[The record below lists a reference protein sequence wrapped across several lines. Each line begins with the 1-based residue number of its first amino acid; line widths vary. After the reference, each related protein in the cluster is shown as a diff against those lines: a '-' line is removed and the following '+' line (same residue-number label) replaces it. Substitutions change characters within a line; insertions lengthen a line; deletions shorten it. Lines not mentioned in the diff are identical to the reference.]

1 MSTGT
6 VPEQDAIQMEPLKR
20 LKRDLVIAAKTLS
33 DAEARY
39 LVDLYYQIQGLRI
52 ASENQTRSVDQGVSG
67 RPLEEAVDVDPKVTE
82 PHTVLDWFT
91 LNTAM
96 MEAQIKRALDVYS
109 DQNPVGRWAKSQMG
123 IGPVLASG
131 LLSTLFPLMKPSVNY
146 PNSFN
151 TAGKIW
157 RFAGLDPT
165 QKWFSREQANEMVG
179 ALTEVHS
186 DISLEALVPIV
197 AMKINRSPETLRRQA
212 LMGPGKNTRKLE
224 KITKTSLSAAV
235 AIRPWN
241 ASLKVLCWKIGES
254 FIKVQS
260 NEKDYYGK
268 LYAKRKAMEQMKNE
282 RGDFAETAKEILQRK
297 RFGKDTDAFK
307 HLSGGKL
314 PPAQIHARAR
324 RYAVKMFLSHL
335 HEVMW
340 RVVHNS
346 APPVPYVIEHMGH
359 RDYLAVPGWDPTM
372 KDGGK

>member
-1 MSTGT
+1 MSA
-6 VPEQDAIQMEPLKR
+6 EAIQLEPLQR
-20 LKRDLVIAAKTLS
+20 LKRDLVVAAKTLS

-52 ASENQTRSVDQGVSG
+52 ASQNQTRSVDQGVSG
-67 RPLEEAVDVDPKVTE
+67 RPLEEADVDPKVTE
-82 PHTVLDWFT
+82 PHNVLDWFT
-91 LNTAM
+91 MNTAM

-131 LLSTLFPLMKPSVNY
+131 LLSVLFPLMKPSANY
-146 PNSFN
+146 PNSFS

-165 QKWFSREQANEMVG
+165 QKWFSREQAN
-179 ALTEVHS
+179 
-186 DISLEALVPIV
+186 ALVEEEIKAYEASLPKDTLTTTLEFLVPRI
-197 AMKINRSPETLRRQA
+197 ALKINRSPETLRRQA
-212 LMGPGKNTRKLE
+212 LMGPGKGKKLE

-260 NEKDYYGK
+260 NPNDYYGK
-268 LYAKRKAMEQMKNE
+268 LYAKRKALEQMKNE
-282 RGDFAETAKEILQRK
+282 RGDFSELAKDILARK
-297 RFGKDTDAFK
+297 RFGKDTEAYK
-307 HLSGGKL
+307 HLSSGHL

-359 RDYLAVPGWDPTM
+359 RDYLPVPGWPLVE
-372 KDGGK
+372 

>member
-1 MSTGT
+1 MSA
-6 VPEQDAIQMEPLKR
+6 EAIQMEPLQR
-20 LKRDLVIAAKTLS
+20 LKRDLVVAAKTLS

-39 LVDLYYQIQGLRI
+39 LVDLYYQIQALRI
-52 ASENQTRSVDQGVSG
+52 ASQNQTRSVDQGVSG
-67 RPLEEAVDVDPKVTE
+67 RPLEEADVDPKVTE

-91 LNTAM
+91 SNTAM

-131 LLSTLFPLMKPSVNY
+131 LLSTLYPLMKPSANY
-146 PNSFN
+146 PNSFS

-165 QKWFSREQANEMVG
+165 QRWFSREQANEMVG
-179 ALTEVHS
+179 SLIETHS
-186 DISLEALVPIV
+186 DISLEALVPII

-212 LMGPGKNTRKLE
+212 LMGPGKSGKRLE

-260 NEKDYYGK
+260 NEKDFYGK
-268 LYAKRKAMEQMKNE
+268 LYAQRKAMEQMKNE
-282 RGDFAETAKEILQRK
+282 RGDFAETAKEILTRK
-297 RFGKDTDAFK
+297 RFGKDTEAYK
-307 HLSGGKL
+307 HLSNGKL

-340 RVVHNS
+340 RVVHNT

-359 RDYLAVPGWDPTM
+359 RDYLPVPGWPLAE
-372 KDGGK
+372 